1 MGLQLTWEFEKY
13 LSASASP
20 TIQKKM
26 GEIVINYRKS
36 WENFGQS
43 TL

>member
-20 TIQKKM
+20 TMKRRWGNSHKLSQIM
-26 GEIVINYRKS
+26 GE
-36 WENFGQS
+36 F
-43 TL
+43 